1 MEMVAEGVETTKSV
15 YELSSKNHVDVPIVH
30 AVYGILFD
38 NKDPQKIT
46 YDLMT
51 RDMKSE

>member
-1 MEMVAEGVETTKSV
+1 
-15 YELSSKNHVDVPIVH
+15 LSAKNHVEVPIVD
-30 AVYGILFD
+30 AVYGILFE